1 MAVWSSNN
9 IMLTQK
15 GQELLSKVQAG
26 VGQLTITKVVTG
38 SGRVSASSLF
48 TQTAV
53 SSIQQ
58 NMSVTKVT
66 TMSTGSN
73 LELQVTNTNL
83 SSSYNINQIGVYASH
98 PDMGEILYMIAQ
110 CDEGTADIMPLPS
123 VTPVTM
129 NYMFYLIH
137 SALTQLNITVDPAGL
152 VSVATFNEHLEDF
165 QELCD
170 FVGYNDEQVYGVEID
185 YENRKYTR
193 LGANIGFVPGSRL

>member
-38 SGRVSASSLF
+38 SGRVAASNLF

-53 SSIQQ
+53 SSIKQT
-58 NMSVTKVT
+58 MSVTKVT

-83 SSSYNINQIGVYASH
+83 SASYNIGARYFIRELLKPLPETARSLLEAKVPAAKRRTSCVYA
-98 PDMGEILYMIAQ
+98 DFLVLY
-110 CDEGTADIMPLPS
+110 
-123 VTPVTM
+123 
-129 NYMFYLIH
+129 
-137 SALTQLNITVDPAGL
+137 
-152 VSVATFNEHLEDF
+152 
-165 QELCD
+165 QE
-170 FVGYNDEQVYGVEID
+170 YRNTE
-185 YENRKYTR
+185 
-193 LGANIGFVPGSRL
+193 AA